1 MCTRRGI
8 KRQGVFF
15 DKMTL
20 DRAIFVKNSARRNLA
35 KDGNRFGLKGFLF
48 DTNRHESG
56 VVLSSDWS
64 IERA

>member
-1 MCTRRGI
+1 
-8 KRQGVFF
+8 
-15 DKMTL
+15 MTPN
-20 DRAIFVKNSARRNLA
+20 RAIFVKNNAGQNRG
-35 KDGNRFGLKGFLF
+35 KDGKRFDFNEFLF